1 MLSVFLLY
9 YLVRRHFGVAAGLLA
24 ALVLAL
30 SPISVVINRNG
41 TIDSTLT
48 LCLLLGAWAVM
59 RAAETGQLRWLLLT
73 ALFAGLGF
81 NIKTLEAYL
90 VLPAFGL
97 LYLLAAPTSIK
108 KRVLHLTLALLLL
121 LVLSLSWLLAV
132 DLTSASQRPYVGNT
146 QDDSELSL
154 ALGYNGIQRL
164 GLDAGAN
171 QRNCPDCHPIPL
183 RLFVEQPLGG
193 QTGWLLPLAFLGLVA
208 LAWQGR
214 PRLRENPKMQSL
226 LLWGMWFLTM
236 NIIFSAA
243 EPRHEYY
250 LIVMAPCIASLYGIG
265 LVVMWRDYRGGGWRG
280 WLLPLSLLLDASCA
294 DRDSLQLSQ
303 IGPLDDP
310 LAYHPMLSGIGSSH

>member
-146 QDDSELSL
+146 QDD
-154 ALGYNGIQRL
+154 
-164 GLDAGAN
+164 
-171 QRNCPDCHPIPL
+171 
-183 RLFVEQPLGG
+183 F
-193 QTGWLLPLAFLGLVA
+193 
-208 LAWQGR
+208 
-214 PRLRENPKMQSL
+214 
-226 LLWGMWFLTM
+226 
-236 NIIFSAA
+236 
-243 EPRHEYY
+243 
-250 LIVMAPCIASLYGIG
+250 
-265 LVVMWRDYRGGGWRG
+265 
-280 WLLPLSLLLDASCA
+280 
-294 DRDSLQLSQ
+294 
-303 IGPLDDP
+303 
-310 LAYHPMLSGIGSSH
+310 